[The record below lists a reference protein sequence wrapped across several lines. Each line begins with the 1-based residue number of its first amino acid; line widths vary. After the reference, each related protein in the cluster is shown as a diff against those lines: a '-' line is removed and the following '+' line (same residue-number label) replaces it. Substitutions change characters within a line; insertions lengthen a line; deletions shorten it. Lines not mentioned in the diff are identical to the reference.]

1 MNFKQSTIF
10 SIAASLGLIIFNMLI
25 NVIESRVLGPSEIGR
40 YQIFITTQNLFA
52 TFCALGLGQ
61 SCIYFINALK
71 VDERKVLSTTIN
83 ATIPIASFASLVIC
97 NNNAQARLLWEGKCL
112 VYYSILFG
120 NKCFAFEQYLY
131 TCPFGK
137 NGCCKKPSSKI
148 FNKSIY
154 LYYSISCIIYLE

>member
-83 ATIPIASFASLVIC
+83 AIKVNSAIMHIITLGRKMFGV
-97 NNNAQARLLWEGKCL
+97 LLYFVWEQML
-112 VYYSILFG
+112 
-120 NKCFAFEQYLY
+120 CF
-131 TCPFGK
+131 
-137 NGCCKKPSSKI
+137 
-148 FNKSIY
+148 
-154 LYYSISCIIYLE
+154 

>member
-1 MNFKQSTIF
+1 
-10 SIAASLGLIIFNMLI
+10 MLI

-83 ATIPIASFASLVIC
+83 ATIPIASFASLVLFAIIM
-97 NNNAQARLLWEGKCL
+97 LKPDYFGKENVFHNYL
-112 VYYSILFG
+112 ILFILIPYFILHFLQRYTL
-120 NKCFAFEQYLY
+120 NLY
-131 TCPFGK
+131 HL
-137 NGCCKKPSSKI
+137 I
-148 FNKSIY
+148 
-154 LYYSISCIIYLE
+154 E

>member
-83 ATIPIASFASLVIC
+83 ATIPIASFASLDTPC
-97 NNNAQARLLWEGKCL
+97 NSSRSYW
-112 VYYSILFG
+112 SDS
-120 NKCFAFEQYLY
+120 
-131 TCPFGK
+131 
-137 NGCCKKPSSKI
+137 SSK
-148 FNKSIY
+148 KG
-154 LYYSISCIIYLE
+154 